1 MIFTATFL
9 RIVELVLCIILLVEL
24 SFMYLELGSL
34 HPIVGDDGGYLISL
48 VLNAL
53 STFELILR
61 IMYAMKQIFNLEV
74 TIFAVV
80 LVEAY

>member
-1 MIFTATFL
+1 
-9 RIVELVLCIILLVEL
+9 
-24 SFMYLELGSL
+24 MYLELGSL

-53 STFELILR
+53 SIFELILR